1 MHRLEILNS
10 LSDAALEEL
19 LYDWRFWG
27 RPDQLTPAGDDWLTW
42 LILAGRGFGK
52 TRTGAETI
60 RDWACGKTPLARGRY
75 SRFAII
81 AETAADARDV
91 MVEGESGLLACHPA
105 DFRPLY
111 EASKRRLTWPNGA
124 IGTLYY
130 GTEPDQLRGPQHDAG
145 WLDEL
150 AKYAY
155 AREVWDQF
163 QFGLRLGD
171 LPRSIITTTPRG
183 IPLLREI
190 LADPTTV
197 VTKGR
202 TMDNAANLA
211 KRFIE
216 RIHKRY
222 AGTRLGRQELD
233 AELLDDLPG
242 ALWTRSMFDVPEGSK
257 ARGRVAALQLP
268 DLVRVVVAVD
278 PSGTSGDEDDGDS
291 IGIIVA
297 GVDEAGHGYVLAD
310 RSVKEGP
317 AGWGRAAVEAYH
329 AFGADRIIGESNFG
343 GAMVEAVIR
352 AVDPDVSYKAVKAS
366 RGKVLRAEPVAAL
379 YEQGRVSHV
388 TGADLKDQDGVGLA
402 EVEDQL
408 CLFSNTGYHGDGSPD
423 RADALVWAITELMV
437 EDDTT
442 TAGVFVNRRR
452 G

>member
-1 MHRLEILNS
+1 MGKS
-10 LSDAALEEL
+10 L
-19 LYDWRFWG
+19 YG
-27 RPDQLTPAGDDWLTW
+27 RM
-42 LILAGRGFGK
+42 
-52 TRTGAETI
+52 
-60 RDWACGKTPLARGRY
+60 
-75 SRFAII
+75 AII

-91 MVEGESGLLACHPA
+91 LVEGDSGILRCHHK
-105 DFRPLY
+105 DFRPIY

-124 IGTLYY
+124 IATLYY

-155 AREVWDQF
+155 AREVWDQL
-163 QFGLRLGD
+163 QFGLRLGH
-171 LPRSIITTTPRG
+171 LPRSVITTTPRG

-190 LADPTTV
+190 LDDKSTA
-197 VTKGR
+197 VTRGS

-211 KRFIE
+211 AKFIA

-222 AGTRLGRQELD
+222 AGTRLGRQELE
-233 AELLDDLPG
+233 AELLEDIPG
-242 ALWTRSMFDVPEGSK
+242 ALWTRSMFDPPEGSK
-257 ARGRVAALQLP
+257 ARGRIAASALP

-278 PSGTSGDEDDGDS
+278 PSGTKGDEDEGDS
-291 IGIIVA
+291 IGIVVA

-317 AGWGRAAVEAYH
+317 NGWGRAAVEAYKSFH
-329 AFGADRIIGESNFG
+329 ADRVIGESNFG

-352 AVDPDVSYKAVKAS
+352 SVDPDVSYKAVHAS

-388 TGADLKDQDGVGLA
+388 TGADLRDEDGLGLSA
-402 EVEDQL
+402 VEDQL
-408 CLFSNTGYHGDGSPD
+408 CLFSRSGFQGDGSPD
-423 RADALVWAITELMV
+423 RADALVWALTELMV

-442 TAGVFVNRRR
+442 PAGVFINSRR